1 MGGGATYPPASYDV
15 ISGNHSNWPSLNL
28 SQNVRKGW
36 TNSYWKRQVLMFYPL
51 EKNSKKPYG
60 GGGIHLPSPPP
71 PCTSEGY
78 LGAQLGQWKSI
89 AQFPSIFF
97 FNGDGPLTP
106 WRNPWRARR
115 GNLSAYFHPKAA
127 QHGWTHQEPNYKVP
141 TSIIKAHKSP
151 NHVSL
156 FCVALIDILTL
167 PFNGRY

>member
-15 ISGNHSNWPSLNL
+15 ISLNHSNWPSLNL

-60 GGGIHLPSPPP
+60 GWHPPP
-71 PCTSEGY
+71 LPPPLYVRGLPWGSTWSMKVDC
-78 LGAQLGQWKSI
+78 SI
-89 AQFPSIFF
+89 SVYFFF

-106 WRNPWRARR
+106 WRNSWRARR
-115 GNLSAYFHPKAA
+115 GNLSAYFRPKAA

-151 NHVSL
+151 DHVFFTS
-156 FCVALIDILTL
+156 
-167 PFNGRY
+167 R